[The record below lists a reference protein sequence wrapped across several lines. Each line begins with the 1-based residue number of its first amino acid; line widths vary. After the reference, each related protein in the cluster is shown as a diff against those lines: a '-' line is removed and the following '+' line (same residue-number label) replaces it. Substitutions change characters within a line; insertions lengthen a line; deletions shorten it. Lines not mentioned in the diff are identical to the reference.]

1 METYSVKQ
9 ASELIGITERAV
21 QLKCKK
27 EKIRKK
33 NNRYL
38 ITEEHIN
45 EWITNTNETQQN
57 ETSLI
62 TEDFT
67 EEQYNKLQEVIEDY
81 PLKLK
86 DVQHLQEM
94 VESYR
99 LQLEY
104 LKKSLDKKDDMMQK
118 LLTSLDNHT
127 KNLLQKN
134 YIEAKDK
141 NYDE

>member
-1 METYSVKQ
+1 MKTYSVKE

-38 ITEEHIN
+38 ITEEHIT
-45 EWITNTNETQQN
+45 EWITNTNEAQQN
-57 ETSLI
+57 EVSLI

>member
-1 METYSVKQ
+1 MKTYSVKQ

-38 ITEEHIN
+38 ITEEHIT
-45 EWITNTNETQQN
+45 EWITNTNEAQQN
-57 ETSLI
+57 EVSLI

>member
-1 METYSVKQ
+1 MKTYSVKE
-9 ASELIGITERAV
+9 ASELIGITERSV
-21 QLKCKK
+21 QLRCKK
-27 EKIRKK
+27 EDIRKK

-38 ITEEHIN
+38 ITEQHILD
-45 EWITNTNETQQN
+45 WTTNTNEAKQN

-86 DVQHLQEM
+86 DIKHLQEM
-94 VESYR
+94 VETYR

-104 LKKSLDKKDDMMQK
+104 LKKSLDKKDDMMQR
-118 LLTSLDNHT
+118 LLNSLDNHT
-127 KNLLQKN
+127 QNLLQKN

-141 NYDE
+141 NYDD

>member
-1 METYSVKQ
+1 MKTYSVKQ

-38 ITEEHIN
+38 ITEEHIT
-45 EWITNTNETQQN
+45 EWITNTNEAQQN
-57 ETSLI
+57 EVSLI

-118 LLTSLDNHT
+118 LLTSLDNQT
-127 KNLLQKN
+127 QNLLQKN

>member
-1 METYSVKQ
+1 MQTYSVKET
-9 ASELIGITERAV
+9 AELIGITERSV
-21 QLKCKK
+21 QLRCKK
-27 EKIRKK
+27 DNIRKK

-38 ITEEHIN
+38 ITEEHIKGWLN
-45 EWITNTNETQQN
+45 EANETKQN
-57 ETSLI
+57 EVAFI

-86 DVQHLQEM
+86 DIKHLQDM
-94 VESYR
+94 IESYQ

-104 LKKSLDKKDDMMQK
+104 LKKSLEKKDDMMQQ